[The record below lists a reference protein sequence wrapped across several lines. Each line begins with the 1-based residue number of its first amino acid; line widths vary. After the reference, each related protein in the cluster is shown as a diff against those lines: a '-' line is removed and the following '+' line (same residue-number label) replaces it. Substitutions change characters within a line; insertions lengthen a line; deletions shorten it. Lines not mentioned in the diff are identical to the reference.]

1 MDPWRKRL
9 GLIAGIAG
17 IAACLAVLAAITWAV
32 LYIHRNDA
40 RLERVPARIV
50 EVVKSKRASFA
61 RSIKFG
67 TYRLRIRYRAA
78 DGREV
83 NDTIEKRTYGFP
95 SRGDSI
101 TLLRDRESG
110 HLEDSPFPEL
120 WIVLAVVYLSLGA
133 LIWMFVWCIRT
144 VRAA

>member
-1 MDPWRKRL
+1 
-9 GLIAGIAG
+9 
-17 IAACLAVLAAITWAV
+17 ITWAI
-32 LYIHRNDA
+32 LYIHGNDA

-50 EVVKSKRASFA
+50 EVVKSRRASFA

-67 TYRLRIRYRAA
+67 TYRLRVQYRAA

-95 SRGDSI
+95 SHGDSI

-110 HLEDSPFPEL
+110 HIEDSPFQEL
-120 WIVLAVVYLSLGA
+120 WIILGFVYLSLGA
-133 LIWMFVWCIRT
+133 LIWMFVWGIRK
-144 VRAA
+144 VRAS